1 MASILCSRLNDNL
14 GSIKR
19 EATSL
24 VRVNLSV
31 FPLHPCIRNIVQ
43 CYSLQEWT
51 VGTRSAQGSRS
62 PVLTRLEIHFVMFY
76 RHCSSRK

>member
-24 VRVNLSV
+24 VGVILSI
-31 FPLHPCIRNIVQ
+31 FLLYPSIRNIVQ
-43 CYSLQEWT
+43 RYRPQEWIIGID
-51 VGTRSAQGSRS
+51 VA
-62 PVLTRLEIHFVMFY
+62 
-76 RHCSSRK
+76 